1 MPLLILPFL
10 LTQSPFTTGQSLA
23 AEDPPSSPMAYA
35 AETTDTPETPA
46 LDAIG
51 AATGLPVAATPK
63 PATMSAS
70 LRATRKGTAGV
81 SDGAA
86 ASRKEKKCLATAIY
100 FEARGETETGQV
112 AVAQVVLNRTRT
124 KGYPRTICGVVYQND
139 HMRNAC
145 QFSFACDGKPDK
157 IRDKRAWA
165 LAQKIAEDV
174 SAGRRQVKAA
184 VSATHY
190 HATYVSPRW
199 APKMRRLGR
208 VGQHVFYRETRLASR

>member
-1 MPLLILPFL
+1 
-10 LTQSPFTTGQSLA
+10 
-23 AEDPPSSPMAYA
+23 MAYA

-81 SDGAA
+81 SDVAA

-139 HMRNAC
+139 NWRNAC
-145 QFSFACDGKPDK
+145 QFSFACDGRKDRITSPHHYE
-157 IRDKRAWA
+157 
-165 LAQKIAEDV
+165 LAEDIAMAV
-174 SAGRRQVKAA
+174 TAGKIFLSDVG
-184 VSATHY
+184 SSTHY
-190 HATYVSPRW
+190 HATYVHPRW
-199 APKMRRLGR
+199 SRTMEKMKKIGL
-208 VGQHVFYRETRLASR
+208 HIFYRTYGGGWS